1 MKIEGIPHY
10 CDLDL
15 SGEARAAAER
25 LEDRARAPASEAMFD
40 ELVVPLLDPTPAN
53 VLEVGCGTAA
63 LSRRLVWLLPGA
75 TIHATDK
82 SEGMLAAAREYAEA
96 DFVEGPAS
104 GGGRLVL
111 GRWDVLDAASFP
123 FDGGVRFGLIL
134 SSVMVPYLDDD
145 DTVALVR
152 DLASRLAPGGV
163 LAFVEQDLQTDAVN
177 FPRFDL
183 TRRVLDKDGRDL
195 KTTLTLGLRPLLR
208 EAGLE
213 PLPRRS
219 FLWTDGRYE
228 PYTRELLG
236 RLADAALE
244 AGRITAAE
252 RDEWGSGLDTLSDA
266 GDFYYGLVYHR
277 VAGQAAG

>member
-10 CDLDL
+10 RDLDL

-25 LEDRARAPASEAMFD
+25 LEDRARAPASGAMFED
-40 ELVVPLLDPTPAN
+40 LVVPLLDPPPKA

-63 LSRRLVWLLPGA
+63 LSRRVARLLPGA
-75 TIHATDK
+75 TVYATDK

-96 DFVEGPAS
+96 EWSA
-104 GGGRLVL
+104 GGGKLVL

-123 FDGGVRFGLIL
+123 FDSGARLDLIL

-145 DTVALVR
+145 GTVSLVR

-163 LAFVEQDLQTDAVN
+163 LAFIEQDLQTDSVN

-183 TRRVLDKDGRDL
+183 TRRVHAKDDRDL
-195 KTTLTLGLRPLLR
+195 KTTLALGLCPLLR
-208 EAGLE
+208 EAGLR
-213 PLPRRS
+213 LIPRRS
-219 FLWTDGRYE
+219 FLWTDDRYE

-244 AGRITAAE
+244 AGRISAAE
-252 RDEWGSGLDTLSDA
+252 REEWETGLDALADI

-277 VAGQAAG
+277 VAGRAPG